1 MEQALSDVEHGSA
14 DPDRVMGTFREL
26 AHRIPEQAV
35 HDADPTIMAGQER
48 RREEYGPCPR
58 CGQPVVR
65 TGHVWQCSTNKNEKQ
80 PDGGWKQV
88 EGCGWKLFGTISGR
102 KLTDANVRTLL
113 NKGGIR
119 LKGFTSKTGKTFDAT
134 LVPDPEHGCRFDF
147 NDHGR
152 NRK

>member
-1 MEQALSDVEHGSA
+1 MLNQQK
-14 DPDRVMGTFREL
+14 RE
-26 AHRIPEQAV
+26 
-35 HDADPTIMAGQER
+35 TTR
-48 RREEYGPCPR
+48 RRLE
-58 CGQPVVR
+58 
-65 TGHVWQCSTNKNEKQ
+65 TGR
-80 PDGGWKQV
+80 
-88 EGCGWKLFGTISGR
+88 GCGWKLFGTISGR

-147 NDHGR
+147 DDHGR